1 MCLISHGISS
11 PNAVSVPEDA
21 RTCHLGR
28 HCQVAYPRLEHLL
41 SCPPSV
47 GGPSSPSPAALWTA
61 AWQRD
66 EAGAHCKT
74 SLHFPHVQGCFS
86 AHSSFQSGE
95 EERSVCL
102 WLGQPWVR
110 AQPPV
115 SARMMWAS
123 NSSHCSTLTAQMQS
137 WARPRRPS
145 FPHDKPVL
153 WATCFRGGHQAW
165 VTHSPIVT

>member
-1 MCLISHGISS
+1 MQSVYQRMLELVIWAGI
-11 PNAVSVPEDA
+11 A
-21 RTCHLGR
+21 RLPTPGWSI
-28 HCQVAYPRLEHLL
+28 
-41 SCPPSV
+41 SCPASHLWEVRLPQ
-47 GGPSSPSPAALWTA
+47 ALQPA

-102 WLGQPWVR
+102 WLRQPWVR